1 MKDLFITSNNSVS
14 VALSWISGG
23 ATAIVLGIDDEFQY
37 EEIATTEDSSIV
49 IDKPTKYVG
58 FKVLFTTGGKVIDS
72 TKPVMLPKTNEQ
84 AILIPLFLKSFR
96 GFTMSIVS
104 PFLCNFYRIYD
115 MTGDEP
121 NLIMETEDFVIN
133 SDKFIEDNKYYVE
146 GYNRTEGGEE
156 LFAASPVMP
165 CESQEFKHEGRT
177 IDVIC
182 PVWNTGLRLLHCVD
196 SLIMSSFEPLHIILV
211 DDGST
216 SEVTLN
222 ILKYYED
229 NYDYIEVIHTEN
241 LEKCHARNTGIKA
254 AKAEWIALID
264 HDDYVHCHMYTLLYD
279 SAVRNNT
286 DIALAQTVIRENPGE
301 MTIYNSWDKQ
311 PADVV
316 YTQSQLWN
324 NRGSVNN
331 MYFVAVWNKIVK
343 REVALKTSFPEIE
356 DYDKFIMYEDDAW
369 TPSLYS
375 YIDRF
380 LLVNGAYYCWDK
392 RKQKTTGTAS
402 NMHEKDDVLDV
413 WTAYMYANSWGIKHH
428 DEKYADIINHV
439 CLERLINAYIKM
451 EHSTD
456 PRIPDMMKEFIANL
470 VREYNLIN
478 DPFMKDDKHV
488 NALAAILHK

>member
-1 MKDLFITSNNSVS
+1 MKDLFITSNNSTS

-37 EEIATTEDSSIV
+37 EEITTTEDSSYI

-58 FKVLFTTGGKVIDS
+58 FRVLFTVDEKVVDT
-72 TKPVMLPKTNEQ
+72 TKPVLLPKEDNQ
-84 AILIPLFLKSFR
+84 SIVIPLFLKSFR
-96 GFTMSIVS
+96 GFTMSLVS
-104 PFLCNFYRIYD
+104 PMIYNFYRIYEVND
-115 MTGDEP
+115 DVYD
-121 NLIMETEDFVIN
+121 LIMETEDFVIN
-133 SDKFIEDNKYYVE
+133 SNKFIEGRKYYIE
-146 GYNRTEGGEE
+146 GYNRTEGGEQ
-156 LFAASPVMP
+156 LMASSPVVP
-165 CESQEFKHEGRT
+165 CESQEFKHEGRV
-177 IDVIC
+177 IDVVC
-182 PVWNTGLRLLHCVD
+182 PVWNTGMRLLHCID
-196 SLIMSSFEPLHIILV
+196 SLIMSSFEALHIIIV

-216 SEVTLN
+216 SDVTKDILN
-222 ILKYYED
+222 YYECK
-229 NYDYIEVIHTEN
+229 YPFIEVIHTEN

-254 AKAEWIALID
+254 AKAEWVALID

-279 SAVRNNT
+279 SAMRNKT
-286 DIALAQTVIRENPGE
+286 DIAIAQTVIRENPGE
-301 MTIYNSWDKQ
+301 MTIYNSWNGQ
-311 PADVV
+311 PANVI
-316 YTQSQLWN
+316 YSQSQLWN
-324 NRGSVNN
+324 NRGSASN

-343 REVALKTSFPEIE
+343 REIALKTAFPEIE

-402 NMHEKDDVLDV
+402 NMHEKDDALDI

-439 CLERLINAYIKM
+439 CLERLVNAYIKM
-451 EHSTD
+451 QHSTD
-456 PRIPDMMKEFIANL
+456 PRIPAMMKEFISNL

-478 DPFMKDDKHV
+478 DPFMTDEKHV
-488 NALAAILHK
+488 NALAEILHK